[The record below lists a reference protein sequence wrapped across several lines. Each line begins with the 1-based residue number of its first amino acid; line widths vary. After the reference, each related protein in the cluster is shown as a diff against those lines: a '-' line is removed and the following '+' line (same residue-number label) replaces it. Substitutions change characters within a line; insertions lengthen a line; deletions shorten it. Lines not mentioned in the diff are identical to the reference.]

1 MGLGQGAKAPATSAA
16 GDAGDGLAAPAPARP
31 GGGRLEVIK
40 EPNPQTK
47 HPQGG
52 GRNPLRF
59 PPDKPWVLG
68 KGMRRGFSRGGVA
81 PASAETPT
89 APRADQ
95 VHAPK
100 GIGRRLAKIETDQ
113 GGRSFFTDFNKTLP
127 HREPRP

>member
-52 GRNPLRF
+52 VEILSASGRTNHGS
-59 PPDKPWVLG
+59 KE
-68 KGMRRGFSRGGVA
+68 KACARGFSRGGVA

-89 APRADQ
+89 APRADL
-95 VHAPK
+95 VHAPM